1 MNGRPFDE
9 AHSGS
14 FLITALLTFT
24 STELIAAFPWEGA
37 LPNGFPDK
45 WVAFWAE
52 CAGHLED
59 LPQLAL
65 QIAVYTQGGAG
76 GHLGELVFCTVVSG
90 VTIIV
95 RLVLRRLLVAPA
107 IPPPNGLKIESVAQ
121 CAITLAWEQGSAQ
134 SFEVQWRRASNPAWQ
149 TFATVRKSKAHVS
162 GLDAGAAYAFRVRAV
177 GGEWSHD
184 VSAQLS
190 APAPPADDSAVVAH
204 LQRITGA
211 SAEAARA
218 TLVAH
223 GNDAD
228 AAAAALLAGWRP
240 PIAPRN
246 RQAGASA
253 LPPQRLF

>member
-1 MNGRPFDE
+1 M
-9 AHSGS
+9 S
-14 FLITALLTFT
+14 
-24 STELIAAFPWEGA
+24 ELDA
-37 LPNGFPDK
+37 
-45 WVAFWAE
+45 
-52 CAGHLED
+52 
-59 LPQLAL
+59 
-65 QIAVYTQGGAG
+65 GGAYAFRVRALG
-76 GHLGELVFCTVVSG
+76 GDGRVLGDWSYEVSA
-90 VTIIV
+90 
-95 RLVLRRLLVAPA
+95 RLAAPA
-107 IPPPNGLKIESVAQ
+107 PSARPAAAPATVRGLRIESVAQ
-121 CAITLAWEQGSAQ
+121 TEVALAWEQGSAI

-149 TFATVRKSKAHVS
+149 TFATVRKSKARVS

-177 GGEWSHD
+177 GGEWSHE

-246 RQAGASA
+246 RQAGASG
-253 LPPQRLF
+253 LPPQRL